1 MDHFEMVEKLRQ
13 KANVSYEEAK
23 AAGLDVFEGP
33 CFLPFWE
40 NGIKYICIMGPNN
53 EVVEFLQK
61 M

>member
-1 MDHFEMVEKLRQ
+1 MIRFLVDTSSDYTV
-13 KANVSYEEAK
+13 EEAK

-40 NGIKYICIMGPNN
+40 NGIKYICIMGPNK